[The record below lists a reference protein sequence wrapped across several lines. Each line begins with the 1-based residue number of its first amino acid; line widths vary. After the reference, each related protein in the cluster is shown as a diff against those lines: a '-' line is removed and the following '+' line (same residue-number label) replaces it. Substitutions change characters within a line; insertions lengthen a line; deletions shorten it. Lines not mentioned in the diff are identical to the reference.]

1 MKKRLFTVL
10 LAVCLVL
17 ALGTVSAL
25 ADDDTPVVQ
34 IGNETYTS
42 LEEVMYSYAFGAND
56 KLVLLADCSTSWLK
70 IPNNSVIDLNGHDLT
85 YTGTT
90 TVTFSG
96 AIGSGKEASIIDSS
110 VSGSEIGGSLIID
123 GERPDGVASV
133 FEIINTTL
141 NVRNIGV
148 QSTGCVFFPKGS
160 DAELNITNCD
170 ITTSGVFCVSTN
182 AGSQANY
189 GVTINILNSSLT
201 ANSNNKDDC
210 GIMMNVSGTLNIEN
224 STITGNR
231 QGVIAR
237 AGDVNIVNSEITVTG
252 AWAEQS
258 GNDADKYYDSD
269 WQISNET
276 PSAAIVIGNRNGT
289 YFADA
294 DVNINDSKIVSKN
307 DDLSAMHVDAT
318 TTAQGESEVK
328 YASYVSITGSDTVV
342 TGDITSNAQDSADK
356 SIEIAVTGGTYD
368 SNVSAYIQDGAALK
382 QDGNGTIVVD
392 ESAKTVA
399 NVDGVGYTELA
410 KAIAAAD
417 DGDTV
422 TLEENVNIDSTIVID
437 KGIEFDLGGNTITVV
452 SSDSWASTGV
462 RNALSFTSG
471 NSVIKNGRILDV
483 RSMYNTTGNWGIAA
497 ISGSASLTTE
507 SIEMQTYQP
516 SSEAY
521 YNYILRA
528 AATNAG
534 EGTLTLNAGTVL
546 SELPKTSPEVETYGA
561 VAVSVLG
568 KYNNSTVTNIDDGY
582 VGEKLVIND
591 GVIIDTT
598 GFAVTG
604 NGAAHGTTIEING
617 GVLSSGSL
625 AIYHPQVGN
634 LTVNGGTLT
643 GEFTGIEVRAGNVVI
658 NDGTITSTSDTFNCE
673 PNGNGTTT
681 TGAALAIAQHTTKQ
695 DISVEINGGTFN
707 GIRAVNE
714 ANPQKNDQTPNVD
727 ISIKD
732 GEYIG
737 EISAVDVD
745 NFISGGSFS
754 DPVSPEYLDDSL
766 NAELYSRSNSDTP
779 YSYYSTVEKAMN
791 AAQPG
796 DIVTDLSNVTS
807 SDTRYNVTFNY
818 GNNDS
823 ETVSVSE
830 GATITFNAPTRS
842 GYEFRGWRDNSGELH
857 KAGETVTVDS
867 DMTFTAVWSA
877 INIPDTYDIEIAD
890 AANGSVDTSLSNAS
904 AGSTI
909 TITATPDSGYSVA
922 SVTVTGPDSRVDV
935 VRVNATTYTF
945 KMPAGDVTVR
955 VTFTDSDALPFT
967 DVSAGQWFYDAVAYV
982 YTNGMMEG
990 DSATTFNP
998 DGTMTRAMFWAV
1010 LGRIDGATI
1019 TGTNWADQARDWAMA
1034 EGVSDGTDPNGLV
1047 TREQM
1052 VTMLW
1057 RYAGEPES
1065 SASLSAYTD
1074 ADSVSDWAETAMR
1087 WAIDEGIIT
1096 GMTDTTLV
1104 PQGTAT
1110 RAQCAAIFMR
1120 FDQM

>member
-1 MKKRLFTVL
+1 MKKRLLTVL

-17 ALGTVSAL
+17 ALGTVTAM
-25 ADDDTPVVQ
+25 ADD
-34 IGNETYTS
+34 
-42 LEEVMYSYAFGAND
+42 A
-56 KLVLLADCSTSWLK
+56 
-70 IPNNSVIDLNGHDLT
+70 
-85 YTGTT
+85 
-90 TVTFSG
+90 
-96 AIGSGKEASIIDSS
+96 
-110 VSGSEIGGSLIID
+110 
-123 GERPDGVASV
+123 VASV
-133 FEIINTTL
+133 GGTEYSTLQGAIDAAEKAGSGTITLLRSVESEEITFDTSGEYILDLAGKTFTSNGDDIIEVKAGDFDLTIRNGRLWGPKAGTYGIYAYATNNDVTITLESVYLYATDQGLGVQGLNTNNNL
-141 NVRNIGV
+141 IVRN
-148 QSTGCVFFPKGS
+148 STVRCDGTAIYFPP
-160 DAELNITNCD
+160 I
-170 ITTSGVFCVSTN
+170 SGDLV
-182 AGSQANY
+182 
-189 GVTINILNSSLT
+189 
-201 ANSNNKDDC
+201 
-210 GIMMNVSGTLNIEN
+210 IED
-224 STITGNR
+224 STITG
-231 QGVIAR
+231 
-237 AGDVNIVNSEITVTG
+237 VNNGIYVKGGNVTVSGNSRVSVTG
-252 AWAEQS
+252 QGNGVPGSAYTGGSGFPSTGIAIYAE
-258 GNDADKYYDSD
+258 GGYVASD
-269 WQISNET
+269 GSPRPINVTIEGGTIESVSHVAVSEGHISNEDVQKLE
-276 PSAAIVIGNRNGT
+276 IV
-289 YFADA
+289 
-294 DVNINDSKIVSKN
+294 
-307 DDLSAMHVDAT
+307 
-318 TTAQGESEVK
+318 
-328 YASYVSITGSDTVV
+328 
-342 TGDITSNAQDSADK
+342 
-356 SIEIAVTGGTYD
+356 GGTFLTNNSK
-368 SNVSAYIQDGAALK
+368 SNVGAYIPEGSVLK
-382 QDGNGTIVVD
+382 QDDNGAVVVD
-392 ESAKTVA
+392 GDMTAVA
-399 NVDGVGYTELA
+399 RVDGIGFTDLA

-422 TLEENVNIDSTIVID
+422 TLLEDVDIDSTIVID

-452 SSDSWASTGV
+452 SPDSWASSGV

-483 RSMYNTTGNWGIAA
+483 RSMDNTTGNWGIAA

-516 SSEAY
+516 SSGAY

-546 SELPKTSPEVETYGA
+546 SELPKTSPEAETYGA

-568 KYNNSTVTNIDDGY
+568 KYDNSTVTNIEDGY
-582 VGEKLVIND
+582 VGEKLVINE

-643 GEFTGIEVRAGNVVI
+643 GEFAGIEVRAGNVVI
-658 NDGTITSTSDTFNCE
+658 NDGTITSTSDTFNCD

-695 DISVEINGGTFN
+695 GISVEINGGTFN

-714 ANPQKNDQTPNVD
+714 ANPQENDPAPNVD

-754 DPVSPEYLDDSL
+754 DPVSPEYLDDGL

-779 YSYYSTVEKAMN
+779 YSYYSNVEEAMD

-796 DIVTDLSNVTS
+796 DIVTDLSKVT

-823 ETVSVSE
+823 ETVSVSA
-830 GATITFNAPTRS
+830 GATITFTAPTRS
-842 GYEFRGWRDNSGELH
+842 GYEFRGWRDNSGKLH
-857 KAGETVTVDS
+857 KAGETVTVNS
-867 DMTFTAVWSA
+867 DMVFTAVWSA

-890 AANGSVDTSLSNAS
+890 AANGEVDTSLSNAS

-922 SVTVTGPDSRVDV
+922 SVTVTGPDGRVDV
-935 VRVNATTYTF
+935 TRVNATTYTF
-945 KMPAGDVTVR
+945 KRPAGDVTVR

-967 DVSAGQWFYDAVAYV
+967 DVSANQWFYDAISYV

-1019 TGTNWADQARDWAMA
+1019 TGTNWADQAREWAMA

-1065 SASLSAYTD
+1065 TVSLSAYTD
-1074 ADSVSDWAETAMR
+1074 AESVSDWAETAMR

>member
-1 MKKRLFTVL
+1 MKKRLLTVL

-17 ALGTVSAL
+17 AMGTISAL

-42 LEEVMYSYAFGAND
+42 LYEAMEGSEFGAND
-56 KLVLLADCSTSWLK
+56 TLVLLADCSTSWLK

-96 AIGSGKEASIIDSS
+96 AIGSGNEASIIDSS

-141 NVRNIGV
+141 NVRNIRV

-269 WQISNET
+269 WQSGNET

-368 SNVSAYIQDGAALK
+368 SDVSAYIQAGAALT
-382 QDGNGTIVVD
+382 QDESGKIVEDTNKTIV
-392 ESAKTVA
+392 AR
-399 NVDGVGYTELA
+399 VDGIGFTDLA
-410 KAIAAAD
+410 SAIAAAD
-417 DGDTV
+417 SGDTV
-422 TLEENVNIDSTIVID
+422 EMLADETGPTDLNLWIPNGVTL
-437 KGIEFDLGGNTITVV
+437 DLGGNTLTAGYQIAIGYKGNTTATVKNGTLIG
-452 SSDSWASTGV
+452 SSVAAGAAYNAGGSLTLDQVTVIS
-462 RNALSFTSG
+462 RNDYCAVQNNSG
-471 NSVIKNGRILDV
+471 NITLIDCMVYGNNGGGIYDFGTKSSVTLKNSDV
-483 RSMYNTTGNWGIAA
+483 TGSNFAVYHNGSTAGFTLTAENSTIIGDSDVACA
-497 ISGSASLTTE
+497 IYVSGSTTSTDRDGMNSINLTGCTVTGPTG
-507 SIEMQTYQP
+507 IE
-516 SSEAY
+516 
-521 YNYILRA
+521 
-528 AATNAG
+528 
-534 EGTLTLNAGTVL
+534 
-546 SELPKTSPEVETYGA
+546 
-561 VAVSVLG
+561 G
-568 KYNNSTVTNIDDGY
+568 KYTNMVLTNCDITATAEPNFEQNNNG
-582 VGEKLVIND
+582 
-591 GVIIDTT
+591 TT
-598 GFAVTG
+598 ALGFAVVSTD
-604 NGAAHGTTIEING
+604 NSMDPNSPAPKSDITING
-617 GVLSSGSL
+617 GAYDG
-625 AIYHPQVGN
+625 IVGLGQYEDIDN
-634 LTVNGGTLT
+634 YEGFQESDYTVT
-643 GEFTGIEVRAGNVVI
+643 
-658 NDGTITSTSDTFNCE
+658 
-673 PNGNGTTT
+673 
-681 TGAALAIAQHTTKQ
+681 
-695 DISVEINGGTFN
+695 
-707 GIRAVNE
+707 
-714 ANPQKNDQTPNVD
+714 
-727 ISIKD
+727 
-732 GEYIG
+732 
-737 EISAVDVD
+737 
-745 NFISGGSFS
+745 GGSFANPLPS
-754 DPVSPEYLDDSL
+754 EYLDDSL

-779 YSYYSTVEKAMN
+779 YSYYSTVEDAMD

-796 DIVTDLSNVTS
+796 DIVTDLSEVT

-823 ETVSVSE
+823 ETVSVSA
-830 GATITFNAPTRS
+830 GATITFTAPTRS
-842 GYEFRGWRDNSGELH
+842 GYEFRGWRDGSGELH
-857 KAGETVTVDS
+857 KAGDVVTVNS

-890 AANGSVDTSLSNAS
+890 TANGEVDTSLSNAS

-922 SVTVTGPDSRVDV
+922 SVTVTGPDGRVDV

-1019 TGTNWADQARDWAMA
+1019 TGTNWADRARDWAMA

-1065 SASLSAYTD
+1065 TASLSAYTD